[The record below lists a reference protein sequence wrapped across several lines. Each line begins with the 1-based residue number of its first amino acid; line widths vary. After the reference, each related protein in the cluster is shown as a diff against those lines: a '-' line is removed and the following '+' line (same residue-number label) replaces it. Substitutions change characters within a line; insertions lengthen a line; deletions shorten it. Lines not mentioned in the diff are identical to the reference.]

1 MDYLKIIISFSSIC
15 LSLIILL
22 ITFIAKNLK
31 NKKAKIIANQSLNV
45 CNIILN
51 LIKKAETFTNYSG
64 DEKKEYVLTKANQ
77 YALENNLNYDSKFV
91 SDKIEEFIDLTK
103 NVNVKNHFS
112 FPLNKGDKNRE

>member
-31 NKKAKIIANQSLNV
+31 NKKAKNIANQSLNV

-51 LIKKAETFTNYSG
+51 LIKKA
-64 DEKKEYVLTKANQ
+64 
-77 YALENNLNYDSKFV
+77 
-91 SDKIEEFIDLTK
+91 DL
-103 NVNVKNHFS
+103 
-112 FPLNKGDKNRE
+112 